1 MDPSSSW
8 DMYREMSKQTIWL
21 KKGANILFTPMRNL
35 PFDSIKRLVNLQ
47 SNQHHKKWIKNAGAD
62 KNGKEIINN
71 PDIIPELPR
80 KAAVATFRLLTGHD
94 CLAQHLNR
102 IGCKDSPICPLCSD
116 NALMNAYCSLLRPI
130 RIN

>member
-1 MDPSSSW
+1 
-8 DMYREMSKQTIWL
+8 
-21 KKGANILFTPMRNL
+21 MRNL

-62 KNGKEIINN
+62 KNWKEIINN

-80 KAAVATFRLLTGHD
+80 KAAVATFRLMTGHD

-116 NALMNAYCSLLRPI
+116 NALMNAEHLAVCSDLSGSTNIVEKYWDAR
-130 RIN
+130 RKMT